1 MSSTTA
7 AVRTAT
13 RAAVAV
19 ALLLAGASRAA
30 AADASLELFY
40 GPDESEWLTLRTIQV
55 LLDGQP
61 VAAPVPARGADTT
74 RPFATA
80 PVSAG
85 AHRLEVT
92 TTYDGDSKVF
102 TYVDSVGFKMR
113 GLLQLDV
120 LAGDVVTVRAR
131 VVAQPGVT
139 VQWQDRFRLALDARV
154 RRTATTELAAAPEAV
169 PAAPPAATP
178 APAAAPPAAPAP
190 TAAPGPSQAVAPAPA
205 VAAPSAARQP
215 AARPPTAAATTCAL
229 APIRFGFD
237 QATLGAEAEGA
248 LDGFAGCL
256 VSSGRAVRLEGHT
269 DSQGPDVYNEWLG
282 AQRAAAAAR
291 RLRERGV
298 AAERITVRS
307 LSAGKPI
314 CTDETIACR
323 SRNRRVE
330 AVVAE

>member
-1 MSSTTA
+1 MSSSTA

-13 RAAVAV
+13 RAAIAV

-61 VAAPVPARGADTT
+61 VAAAVPARGADTT

-80 PVSAG
+80 PVAAG

-131 VVAQPGVT
+131 VMAQPGVT

-154 RRTATTELAAAPEAV
+154 RRTATTELAAAPEAI
-169 PAAPPAATP
+169 PAAPPAAATP
-178 APAAAPPAAPAP
+178 APAAAPEPAQAAAPAP
-190 TAAPGPSQAVAPAPA
+190 PAAAPP
-205 VAAPSAARQP
+205 AARQP
-215 AARPPTAAATTCAL
+215 PARPPAAAATACAL
-229 APIRFGFD
+229 APIRFAFD

-256 VSSGRAVRLEGHT
+256 VASGRAVRLEGHT
-269 DSQGPDVYNEWLG
+269 DNQGPDVYNEWLG

-291 RLRERGV
+291 RLRQHGV

-307 LSAGKPI
+307 LSAGQPI
-314 CTDETIACR
+314 CTEDTIACR